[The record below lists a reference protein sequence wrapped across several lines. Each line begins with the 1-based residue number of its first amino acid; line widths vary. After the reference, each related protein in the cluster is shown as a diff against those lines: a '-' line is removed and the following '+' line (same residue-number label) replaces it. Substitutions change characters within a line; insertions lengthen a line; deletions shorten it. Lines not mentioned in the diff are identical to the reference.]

1 MTLKK
6 TQIAVRSSA
15 AEYLTYVSTVG
26 ENSDKL
32 EVRYQDE
39 NLWLTQKS
47 IAALYDVSPQTINSH
62 LKKIFDD
69 NELLECYCSLKVA

>member
-1 MTLKK
+1 MKK
-6 TQIAVRSSA
+6 DVSIRSSA

-47 IAALYDVSPQTINSH
+47 MSKLFNT
-62 LKKIFDD
+62 
-69 NELLECYCSLKVA
+69 